1 MTMTASRRL
10 AAVQAPVIPVI
21 GEWMAETPGTISL
34 GQGVVSYGPPREAVE
49 AAHRFGETT
58 AEHGYG
64 PIEGEPDLVEAIER
78 KLAHENGI
86 VVRPH
91 SRVIVTAG
99 CNLAFV
105 HAMLAIVDT
114 GDEVI
119 LLAPYY
125 FNHEMAVQMIGGH
138 VVSVPT
144 TTDYQI
150 DLDAIR
156 AAITPRTRAV
166 VTISPNNP
174 TGAVYDEASLRALNA
189 LCAERGLFHV
199 HDETYE
205 YFTYGGASHF
215 SPGSIDGAAAH
226 TISLYSFSKAFGMA
240 GWRVGYL
247 VAPASLEEALGKIQ
261 DTLLICASIVSQRAA
276 TAALRVGR
284 AHVAPHV
291 KALDRARRRV
301 HDALSAADMPCE
313 APEALGA
320 FYYFLRV
327 RTPLDDMAF
336 AERLIR
342 EHRVA
347 VVPGSAF
354 GALGGCT
361 VRVSYGALDEATIA
375 EGLSRLVTGIR
386 ALAARA

>member
-1 MTMTASRRL
+1 MTTNSSRRL

-21 GEWMAETPGTISL
+21 GRWMAESPGTISL
-34 GQGVVSYGPPREAVE
+34 GQGVVSYGPPREVVE
-49 AAHRFGETT
+49 AARRFGATLDD
-58 AEHGYG
+58 HGYG
-64 PIEGEPDLVEAIER
+64 PIEGEPDLLEAIER
-78 KLAHENGI
+78 KLACENGI
-86 VVRPH
+86 IARPD
-91 SRVIVTAG
+91 SCVFVTAG

-105 HAMLAIVDT
+105 HAMLAIVDA

-125 FNHEMAVQMIGGH
+125 FNHEMAVQMIGGR

-144 TTDYQI
+144 TTNYQI

-166 VTISPNNP
+166 VTVSPNNP

-189 LCAERGLFHV
+189 LCAERGVCHV

-205 YFTYGGASHF
+205 YFTYGGAAHF
-215 SPGSIDGAAAH
+215 SPGSIDGASAH
-226 TISLYSFSKAFGMA
+226 TIALYSFSKAFGMA

-247 VAPASLEEALGKIQ
+247 VAPASLEAALAKIQ
-261 DTLLICASIVSQRAA
+261 DTSLICAAIASQRAA
-276 TAALRVGR
+276 VAALRVGR
-284 AHVAPHV
+284 AYVASHLDG
-291 KALDRARRRV
+291 LDRARRRV
-301 HDALSAADMPCE
+301 HEALSAADMPCE
-313 APEALGA
+313 APEARGA
-320 FYYFLRV
+320 FYAFPRV
-327 RTPLDDMAF
+327 RTPLDDMTF

-354 GALGGCT
+354 GATGGCT
-361 VRVSYGALDEATIA
+361 VRVSYGALDEATVA
-375 EGLSRLVTGIR
+375 EGLGRLVNGIR
-386 ALAARA
+386 ALAAHA

>member
-1 MTMTASRRL
+1 
-10 AAVQAPVIPVI
+10 
-21 GEWMAETPGTISL
+21 
-34 GQGVVSYGPPREAVE
+34 
-49 AAHRFGETT
+49 
-58 AEHGYG
+58 
-64 PIEGEPDLVEAIER
+64 
-78 KLAHENGI
+78 
-86 VVRPH
+86 
-91 SRVIVTAG
+91 
-99 CNLAFV
+99 
-105 HAMLAIVDT
+105 MLAILDS

-125 FNHEMAVQMIGGH
+125 FNHEMAVQMIGGR

-144 TTDYQI
+144 RTDHQI

-166 VTISPNNP
+166 VTVSPNNP

-189 LCAERGLFHV
+189 LCAERGVFHV

-205 YFTYGGASHF
+205 YFTYGSAVHF
-215 SPGSIDGAAAH
+215 SPGSIDGAPAH

-247 VAPASLEEALGKIQ
+247 VAPAALEEPLGKIQ
-261 DTLLICASIVSQRAA
+261 DTSLICATIVSQRAA
-276 TAALRVGR
+276 VAALRIGR
-284 AHVAPHV
+284 AYVTPHLQV
-291 KALDRARRRV
+291 LDRMRRRV
-301 HDALSAADMPCE
+301 HDALSAAGMPCD

-320 FYYFLRV
+320 FYSFPRV
-327 RTPLDDMAF
+327 RTRLDDMTL

-354 GALGGCT
+354 GATGGCT
-361 VRVSYGALDEATIA
+361 IRVSYGALDEATVA
-375 EGLSRLVTGIR
+375 EGVGRLVTGLR
-386 ALAARA
+386 ALAAHA

>member
-1 MTMTASRRL
+1 MMLTASGRL

-21 GEWMAETPGTISL
+21 SRWIAETPGTISL
-34 GQGVVSYGPPREAVE
+34 GQGIVSYGPPREVVD
-49 AAHRFGETT
+49 AARRCGETT
-58 AEHGYG
+58 DEHGYG

-78 KLAHENGI
+78 KLARENGI
-86 VVRPH
+86 AVRPR
-91 SRVIVTAG
+91 SCVIVTAG

-105 HAMLAIVDT
+105 HAMLALLDT

-125 FNHEMAVQMIGGH
+125 FNHEMAVQMIGGR
-138 VVSVPT
+138 VVAVPAT
-144 TTDYQI
+144 ADHQI

-166 VTISPNNP
+166 VTVSPNNP

-189 LCAERGLFHV
+189 LCAERGVFHV

-205 YFTYGGASHF
+205 YFTYGNAAHF
-215 SPGSIDGAAAH
+215 SPGSIDGASAH

-247 VAPASLEEALGKIQ
+247 VAPAALEDALGKIQ
-261 DTLLICASIVSQRAA
+261 DTSLICASIVSQRAA
-276 TAALRVGR
+276 VAALQVGR

-291 KALDRARRRV
+291 HALDRTRRRV
-301 HDALSAADMPCE
+301 HDALSAAGMPCD

-327 RTPLDDMAF
+327 RTPLDDMTF
-336 AERLIR
+336 AERLVR

-354 GALGGCT
+354 GAAGCT
-361 VRVSYGALDEATIA
+361 VRVSYGALDEATVA
-375 EGLSRLVTGIR
+375 EGIGRLARGIR
-386 ALAARA
+386 ALAAHA

>member
-21 GEWMAETPGTISL
+21 SRWIDETPGTISL
-34 GQGVVSYGPPREAVE
+34 GQGVVSYGPPREVVDAVR
-49 AAHRFGETT
+49 RFGETT

-64 PIEGEPDLVEAIER
+64 SIEGEPDLVEAIER
-78 KLAHENGI
+78 KLARENGI
-86 VVRPH
+86 VVRPQ
-91 SRVIVTAG
+91 SCVIVTAG

-105 HAMLAIVDT
+105 HAMLAILDT
-114 GDEVI
+114 GDEVV

-125 FNHEMAVQMIGGH
+125 FNHEMAVQMIGGR
-138 VVSVPT
+138 VVPVPT
-144 TTDYQI
+144 TTAYQI

-156 AAITPRTRAV
+156 AAITPRTRV
-166 VTISPNNP
+166 VVSVSPNNP

-189 LCAERGLFHV
+189 LCAERGVFHV

-205 YFTYGGASHF
+205 YFTYGGAVRF
-215 SPGSIDGAAAH
+215 SPGSIEGASAH

-247 VAPASLEEALGKIQ
+247 VAPAALEDALGKIQ
-261 DTLLICASIVSQRAA
+261 DTSLICASIASQRAA
-276 TAALRVGR
+276 VAALQVGR
-284 AHVAPHV
+284 AHVRPHLD
-291 KALDRARRRV
+291 ALDRTRRRV
-301 HDALSAADMPCE
+301 HEALSAAGMPCE

-327 RTPLDDMAF
+327 RTPLDDMTF
-336 AERLIR
+336 AERLVR

-354 GALGGCT
+354 GATGCT
-361 VRVSYGALDEATIA
+361 VRVSYGALDEATVA
-375 EGLSRLVTGIR
+375 EGAGRLARGIR
-386 ALAARA
+386 ALAAHA